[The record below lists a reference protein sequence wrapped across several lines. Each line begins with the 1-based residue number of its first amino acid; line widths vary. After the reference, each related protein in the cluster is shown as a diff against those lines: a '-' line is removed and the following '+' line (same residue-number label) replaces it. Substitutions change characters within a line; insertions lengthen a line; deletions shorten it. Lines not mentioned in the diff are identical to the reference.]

1 MINTYPLH
9 TSWEITLCPCFL
21 SLALPPLLM
30 SLLLS
35 KKKKKK
41 KGWIPT
47 KINKS
52 LNWIQAINYQCGNH
66 WQDKDCC
73 QTHICLSYTYFH
85 NQEDIWGQLCFPWRR
100 AGQYSPVF
108 LPGESHG
115 QRSLAGYSPWAHKEL
130 DTAEWLTTFTFFQLS
145 DLLFPTR

>member
-21 SLALPPLLM
+21 SLALLTSLM
-30 SLLLS
+30 SLVLS
-35 KKKKKK
+35 KKKKK
-41 KGWIPT
+41 W
-47 KINKS
+47 
-52 LNWIQAINYQCGNH
+52 LNTNQDQQISELNSPINYQCGNH

-73 QTHICLSYTYFH
+73 QTHICLSHTYFH
-85 NQEDIWGQLCFPWRR
+85 NQEDIWGHLCFPWRR
-100 AGQYSPVF
+100 AGQHSPVF

-115 QRSLAGYSPWAHKEL
+115 QRSLAGYNPWAHKEL